1 MNTPR
6 ISKAFNYIDD
16 DLVSGAIDTE
26 TRKSRKKTWAIIM
39 VAAAMSLLLMGAG
52 IAVSN
57 YVVDRCSDVENGVEL
72 SGIALKDEAVYLEI
86 DPTSNELQITED
98 SVLTNTMQITIS
110 AKKMKGDAKISLFL
124 YNADN
129 IDTPI
134 LYATLTAEDRSVDF
148 TNLTSRYAYKVGAT
162 IEGTD
167 ENVTL
172 KITD

>member
-1 MNTPR
+1 
-6 ISKAFNYIDD
+6 
-16 DLVSGAIDTE
+16 
-26 TRKSRKKTWAIIM
+26 M
-39 VAAAMSLLLMGAG
+39 VAATMSLLLMGAG

-86 DPTSNELQITED
+86 DPTNNELQITED
-98 SVLTNTMQITIS
+98 RVLTNTMQITIS
-110 AKKMKGDAKISLFL
+110 AKEMKGDTQISLFL
-124 YNADN
+124 YNAD
-129 IDTPI
+129 DMDAPI
-134 LYATLTAEDRSVDF
+134 LYATLTAKDQSVDF